1 MPVLGTGLYLTQPK
15 KGRTAQSKKGVTVV
29 RSTRTGNGVVTPN
42 QDYAEKDL
50 LASNSLNPQKARMLL
65 MLALTKTN
73 DPQKIQA
80 YFNEY

>member
-1 MPVLGTGLYLTQPK
+1 
-15 KGRTAQSKKGVTVV
+15 
-29 RSTRTGNGVVTPN
+29 VVTPN

>member
-1 MPVLGTGLYLTQPK
+1 
-15 KGRTAQSKKGVTVV
+15 KKGVTVV

-50 LASNSLNPQKARMLL
+50 LASNSLNPQKARILL
-65 MLALTKTN
+65 MLALTKTDN
-73 DPQKIQA
+73 PQKIQA